1 MPAGSFLA
9 VAAVAVAFALATVG
23 RPAVGA
29 DERPPAMDDMRF
41 GRLLLEAG
49 RLEDAR
55 AFIEQA
61 RPVDEDEA
69 IARLLLLGR
78 IEMQLGLPR
87 EAARRFEAI
96 LARRPQL
103 TRVRLEL
110 ATAYYAARRDD
121 KARHHFEMAL
131 ADRLPPSVEAKVRG
145 FLDRIDSR
153 RRWSAA
159 FSFALAPESNPA
171 RGAEQETVRIGG
183 APFRLDSDARAA
195 SGTGALLW
203 GGGSFNPV
211 LRDGV
216 RATFAVTG
224 ASKLF
229 RRTEWNDV
237 SIAGDAG
244 LARSFDRSSLAGGL
258 RAGRRWLGN
267 EGYSRQLGF
276 WIRGSLQT
284 SGTTR
289 ATVASD
295 LARIDHDGRPERD
308 GWRWAARPHLFHAL
322 SARSSVEAG
331 LEIEVVTAR
340 TQRFTSRLLG
350 LSLTFA
356 HAFEGGLSVSPSIA
370 AYRRRFRGRD
380 PLFDDTRDDAT
391 LQLSL
396 KVLHRSLQYAGFA
409 PHLEYRFE
417 TTRSSIPIHSHR
429 NHVVLLGISREF

>member
-9 VAAVAVAFALATVG
+9 AAAVAAAFVFAAAG
-23 RPAVGA
+23 RPAAGA
-29 DERPPAMDDMRF
+29 GDRPPTMDDMRF

-61 RPVDEDEA
+61 RPGDEDEA

-78 IEMQLGLPR
+78 VEMQLGLPR

-103 TRVRLEL
+103 THVRLEL
-110 ATAYYAARRDD
+110 ATAYYEARRDD
-121 KARHHFEMAL
+121 KARHHFETAL

-153 RRWSAA
+153 RRWSGAL
-159 FSFALAPESNPA
+159 SFALAPESNPA
-171 RGAEQETVRIGG
+171 RGAEQESVRIGG

-195 SGTGALLW
+195 SGTGAVLW

-224 ASKLF
+224 AVKLF
-229 RRTEWNDV
+229 RRTKWNDV
-237 SIAGDAG
+237 SIGGDAG
-244 LARSFDRSSLAGGL
+244 LVRSFDRSSLAGGL
-258 RAGRRWLGN
+258 RAGQRWLGN
-267 EGYSRQLGF
+267 EGYSRQLGP
-276 WIRGSLQT
+276 WIRGSLRL

-289 ATVASD
+289 AGVTSD
-295 LARIDHDGRPERD
+295 LAWINHDGRPERD
-308 GWRWAARPHLFHAL
+308 GWRWEARPRLFHAL

-340 TQRFTSRLLG
+340 TQRFASRLLG
-350 LSLTFA
+350 LGLTFA
-356 HAFEGGLSVSPSIA
+356 HAFEGGLSVSPGIA
-370 AYRRRFRGRD
+370 AYRRRYGGPD
-380 PLFDDTRDDAT
+380 PLFDDTRNDAT
-391 LQLSL
+391 LELSL
-396 KVLHRSLQYAGFA
+396 KVLHRSLQYRGLA
-409 PHLEYRFE
+409 PHVEYRFE

-429 NHVVLLGISREF
+429 NHAVLLGISREF